1 MQTCSRCNA
10 SSPDTATEC
19 RNCRAALGEFSVN
32 ALALKRFI
40 ENPRVTSVRIS
51 VSAEACPLCY
61 EARGTFSKD
70 ALPRLPHE
78 GCSHQFGCRCI
89 YEPVLNDIYP

>member
-10 SSPDTATEC
+10 SSPDTALEC
-19 RNCRAALGEFSVN
+19 GNCKADLGEFSVT
-32 ALALKRFI
+32 ALALRRFI

-51 VSAEACPLCY
+51 VAAGACPLCY

-70 ALPRLPHE
+70 AVPHLPHE
-78 GCSHQFGCRCI
+78 GCSHQFGCRCT
-89 YEPVLNDIYP
+89 YEPVLNEIYP